1 MPLVIDNETQEV
13 LGELPYNPNEIT
25 PESMQDPELAPLI
38 QAVISGEATAID
50 QQSGT
55 EIPGELLEQLVS
67 GADPGAMLAAEDQAG
82 GIPPQLPPGSD
93 PMMAALAGAG
103 GPPAGAPMPGGGGG
117 SMQGQVPEMTEDDP
131 LAQAIRQVATPNLR
145 NYREED
151 PNQRLV

>member
-13 LGELPYNPNEIT
+13 LGELPYNPEEIN

-38 QAVISGEATAID
+38 QAVISGQATAID

-67 GADPGAMLAAEDQAG
+67 GQDPEMMNAEEDQAG
-82 GIPPQLPPGSD
+82 GMPPQLPPGSD
-93 PMMAALAGAG
+93 PMMAALG
-103 GPPAGAPMPGGGGG
+103 GGQPAGPPMPGGGSG
-117 SMQGQVPEMTEDDP
+117 SMQGQMPPMSEADP

-145 NYREED
+145 NYREAD
-151 PNQRLV
+151 PNQGMV